1 MSRINTNVNSLI
13 AQRVLTKNN
22 KSLNTSLER
31 LSTGLRINKGSDN
44 PAGLIASE
52 SLRAEKAGIA
62 QALENTE
69 RASNLIG
76 TAEGGLNETSALLT
90 ELQGLVTQAS
100 NSGALSNDEIAAN
113 QLQIDSILNTV
124 NRLANSTEF
133 QGKKLL
139 DGSLGYSTSSVVV
152 STISNL
158 RINSARLP
166 DGATQSVTIAVTQSA
181 QVATLDAGAAAVGAG
196 GVTLELAGL
205 NGSEQLSFGSGA
217 TLSSVQTAINAIK
230 ETTGVSATFSGA
242 NLVFGSTTFGSDS
255 FVSVRAVAGTFST
268 FTTSASR
275 DTGRDATVNVNGTS
289 ATVKGRDVSIRTGSI
304 DLSFQIGAGSNTS
317 TFAATIGVTGGGA
330 TFSLGGRVTE
340 GAKKSIGINSVN
352 TTALG
357 NNSDGFLSSLATGG
371 ANSLNSNNL
380 NTAQKVVS
388 AAINQVSQLRGRLG
402 AFQRYELGSTANAL
416 GVAFENISASE
427 SAIRETDFAAET
439 ANLTRAQILS
449 QAASSVL
456 SQANAAPQAALSL
469 LR

>member
-166 DGATQSVTIAVTQSA
+166 DGATQSVTIAVT
-181 QVATLDAGAAAVGAG
+181 
-196 GVTLELAGL
+196 
-205 NGSEQLSFGSGA
+205 
-217 TLSSVQTAINAIK
+217 
-230 ETTGVSATFSGA
+230 
-242 NLVFGSTTFGSDS
+242 
-255 FVSVRAVAGTFST
+255 
-268 FTTSASR
+268 
-275 DTGRDATVNVNGTS
+275 
-289 ATVKGRDVSIRTGSI
+289 
-304 DLSFQIGAGSNTS
+304 
-317 TFAATIGVTGGGA
+317 
-330 TFSLGGRVTE
+330 
-340 GAKKSIGINSVN
+340 
-352 TTALG
+352 
-357 NNSDGFLSSLATGG
+357 
-371 ANSLNSNNL
+371 
-380 NTAQKVVS
+380 S
-388 AAINQVSQLRGRLG
+388 AAIGIPLGLVVGR
-402 AFQRYELGSTANAL
+402 AVWNAL
-416 GVAFENISASE
+416 VGDMGVVADPDQPWAVLLRVLPVSVAL
-427 SAIRETDFAAET
+427 APVAAWLPSRG
-439 ANLTRAQILS
+439 AVRLS
-449 QAASSVL
+449 PS
-456 SQANAAPQAALSL
+456 AAL
-469 LR
+469 RAE